1 MIEINNLTTVS
12 IDKKFLRKIA
22 KEVFRGEKVKKEVGL
37 SIAFVG
43 SSRIKEINKR
53 YRRKNKVTDVLAFGE
68 KYEVGSMKKGKR
80 VKFPDPF
87 IELGEIVICP
97 QQVKQNAKRYRTNF
111 QKELT
116 LVLIHGILHLLGY
129 SYEKGER
136 KAKRMEMKKKYYLS
150 KII

>member
-22 KEVFRGEKVKKEVGL
+22 KEVFRGEKVKKEAGL

-43 SSRIKEINKR
+43 LARIKEINKR
-53 YRRKNKVTDVLAFGE
+53 YRGKNKVTDVLSFPETEVLGE
-68 KYEVGSMKKGKR
+68 KFKVGRLQK
-80 VKFPDPF
+80 
-87 IELGEIVICP
+87 IQNLGEIIICP
-97 QQVKQNAKRYRTNF
+97 QQVRKNAKRYRTNF

-136 KAKRMEMKKKYYLS
+136 KAKRMKMKKKYYLS